1 MSELQA
7 SMTFI
12 YFTLYSICDIIII
25 ENKSRI
31 K

>member
-1 MSELQA
+1 MSKLHA

-12 YFTLYSICDIIII
+12 YFTLYKVYGIIII
-25 ENKSRI
+25 ENESRI

>member
-1 MSELQA
+1 MFKLHA

-12 YFTLYSICDIIII
+12 YFTLYSVYDIIII
-25 ENKSRI
+25 ESESRI